1 MYTPKLR
8 EDAIGVCVTF
18 IGPGMTAYEIGFYP
32 IQPMNEWATKCT
44 DAESVDAQVERVG
57 HMLVQA
63 YEAGKRDRS
72 AELRALL
79 DVTTSR

>member
-1 MYTPKLR
+1 
-8 EDAIGVCVTF
+8 
-18 IGPGMTAYEIGFYP
+18 
-32 IQPMNEWATKCT
+32 
-44 DAESVDAQVERVG
+44 
-57 HMLVQA
+57 MLVQA